1 MSYLERRRNRWYA
14 VMTIPEDVRHVLG
27 KIRFVQSL
35 GTSDKRKADQ
45 EKLPLIAK
53 WKAMIAEARGEKDAL
68 TEEAKRWQR
77 HLSMQETSAQS
88 GESLYITGLEVLRDE
103 LRERAIALENE
114 QGEEVASRFY
124 GIATGKARLT
134 TELFPEWQ
142 AQLTLAAK
150 SKDQAI
156 KDVQLLTK
164 RFATLEEVTKSG
176 VRKWMDDIAK
186 SGKGVA
192 SQKRILSFS
201 RNYWK
206 YLQSHDAVPSD
217 LDPFHGVLTLSRGK
231 NGSSRAKNLPYS
243 PAEVVKLWETA
254 KQRKVG
260 RAKNAPF
267 DTQLADL
274 IMLGA
279 YTGARIEELCS
290 LKISEVAEDSFRIT
304 DSKTEAGHREVPIH
318 SALLPVVRRLVKDS
332 SDGYLLSGL
341 TFNKYGD
348 RSNAIGKRFGR
359 LKESL
364 GFSDAYTFHS
374 LRSTLITLL
383 ENAGVSENLAADI
396 VGHEKPRITY
406 GLYSGGATLAVK
418 KEALERIAYPF
429 PSTPRDPD

>member
-1 MSYLERRRNRWYA
+1 MPPPRRCAGQPPRALRARAALPAN
-14 VMTIPEDVRHVLG
+14 IPASGQNGIYRKNDTQL
-27 KIRFVQSL
+27 
-35 GTSDKRKADQ
+35 TS
-45 EKLPLIAK
+45 
-53 WKAMIAEARGEKDAL
+53 
-68 TEEAKRWQR
+68 
-77 HLSMQETSAQS
+77 
-88 GESLYITGLEVLRDE
+88 
-103 LRERAIALENE
+103 
-114 QGEEVASRFY
+114 
-124 GIATGKARLT
+124 
-134 TELFPEWQ
+134 ELFTEWQ
-142 AQLTLAAK
+142 VQLTLAAK

-186 SGKGVA
+186 SGKGIA
-192 SQKRILSFS
+192 SQKRILSFC

-206 YLQSHDAVPSD
+206 YLQSHDAAPSD
-217 LDPFHGVLTLSRGK
+217 LDPFHGVLTLSKGK
-231 NGSSRAKNLPYS
+231 NGNNRVKASNLPYS

-290 LKISEVAEDSFRIT
+290 LKVSEVAEDSFRIT

-318 SALLPVVRRLVKDS
+318 SALLPVIRRLVKDS

-364 GFSDAYTFHS
+364 GFSEAHTFHS

-406 GLYSGGATLAVK
+406 GLYSGGATLAVM
-418 KEALERIAYPF
+418 KEALERIAYPLPAA
-429 PSTPRDPD
+429 PSAPD